1 LNFIQAK
8 LVINKL
14 MPQKQAKQKL
24 LLDDQ
29 KVKQFVSYFQ
39 KAAKKEPKLLK
50 CLSFENMKHAV
61 KFVLLES
68 TLIYR
73 SNYCYY

>member
-1 LNFIQAK
+1 M
-8 LVINKL
+8 VINKL
-14 MPQKQAKQKL
+14 MPQKQAKQKSRL
-24 LLDDQ
+24 HDQ
-29 KVKQFVSYFQ
+29 TVKQFISDFQ
-39 KAAKKEPKLLK
+39 KAAEKEPKLLK
-50 CLSFENMKHAV
+50 CLSFENMQHAV

>member
-29 KVKQFVSYFQ
+29 KVKQFVSDFQ

-50 CLSFENMKHAV
+50 CLSFENIQHAV
-61 KFVLLES
+61 KFVPL
-68 TLIYR
+68 
-73 SNYCYY
+73 